1 MRHAF
6 TVRGDTEIENDESMQ
21 RAENKKNHV
30 YIYISCFHCSYTICV
45 NIETESTQ
53 RVMGLMGNSTC
64 ERARAI
70 MGIIITRMIMIM
82 TIMVMKRVR
91 SFTVFA
97 SSGSHT

>member
-6 TVRGDTEIENDESMQ
+6 TVRSDTRTVDARMTNRCNEQ
-21 RAENKKNHV
+21 KNKNNV
-30 YIYISCFHCSYTICV
+30 YISCFHCSYTICV

-91 SFTVFA
+91 SFTAFA